1 MATVKRTPG
10 PGAERLKLL
19 LQGVT
24 NKVGKVGFF
33 ETSKYE
39 DGTPVAY
46 VATIQEY
53 GAPERGIPPRPFMRP
68 TIAEKQNEWKG
79 LAEQGARAMLD
90 GKATGEQVLE
100 VIGLKAAGDI
110 RKAISAVTTPALK
123 PATVAARLRGY
134 KDKQTVGSLTKPLVH
149 TGVMLNAVTSVVE
162 DKSE

>member
-10 PGAERLKLL
+10 PGAERIKLL

-24 NKVGKVGFF
+24 DKVGKVGFF

-53 GAPERGIPPRPFMRP
+53 GVPEKGIPARPFMRP
-68 TIAEKQNEWKG
+68 TIAEKQNEWKSI
-79 LAEQGARAMLD
+79 AQQGARAMLD
-90 GKATGEQVLE
+90 GKASGDQVLE

-110 RKAISAVTTPALK
+110 RKTIASITTPALK

-134 KDKQTVGSLTKPLVH
+134 KDKTTVGSLTKPLVE
-149 TGVMLNAVTSVVE
+149 TGTMLNAVTSTVE
-162 DKSE
+162 DKE